1 MKQLLLI
8 AAFAAASISISAQ
21 NNLSSDNRNKR
32 ISKEISNDRIIPP
45 YNLEVTFDKTVH
57 VIFPSAVK
65 YIDLGSTNIIAGKA
79 EAAENVVRVKS
90 TIKGFENETNFSV
103 ITDEGSFYSFNVK
116 YADEP
121 QKLNIEMQDFIH
133 DGATVNRPNN
143 SMDIYL
149 SELRNESPKEVNMA
163 MNSIYKNNKKEIK
176 NIESK
181 RFGIQFLLNGIYIQ
195 NDLLYFHTE
204 VKNSSNVPF
213 DLDFI
218 RWKIVDKKVAKRTA
232 HQETVIEPV
241 RASYFVTRIQGR
253 SSERTVFAMNK
264 FTIPDDKKLIVELFE
279 KHGGRHQSFVI
290 GNKDIANARGF
301 SEFKY

>member
-8 AAFAAASISISAQ
+8 AAFATASISINAQ
-21 NNLSSDNRNKR
+21 NNLSSENQNKG
-32 ISKEISNDRIIPP
+32 ITKEISSDRVIPS

-57 VIFPSAVK
+57 LIFPSAVK
-65 YIDLGSTNIIAGKA
+65 YIDLGSANIIAGKA
-79 EAAENVVRVKS
+79 EFAENVVRIKASV
-90 TIKGFENETNFSV
+90 KGFENETNFSV

-149 SELRNESPKEVNMA
+149 SELGNESPKELNLA
-163 MNSIYKNNKKEIK
+163 MKSIYKSNKKEIK

-181 RFGIQFLLNGIYIQ
+181 RFGIQFLLKGIYIQ

-204 VKNSSNVPF
+204 VKNSSKVPF
-213 DLDFI
+213 DVDFI

-232 HQETVIEPV
+232 IQETVIEPI
-241 RASYFVTRIQGR
+241 RAFHFVTKIQGQ

-264 FTIPDDKKLIVELFE
+264 FTIPDDKKLVVELFE
-279 KHGGRHQSFVI
+279 KNGGRHQSFII
-290 GNKDIANARGF
+290 GNEDIIQAETISNL
-301 SEFKY
+301 K

>member
-8 AAFAAASISISAQ
+8 IAFASASISINAQ
-21 NNLSSDNRNKR
+21 NNLPSENQNKG
-32 ISKEISNDRIIPP
+32 ITKEISSDRIIPP

-65 YIDLGSTNIIAGKA
+65 YIDLGSSNIIAGKA
-79 EAAENVVRVKS
+79 ESAENVVRIKASV
-90 TIKGFENETNFSV
+90 KGFENETNFSV

-116 YADEP
+116 YANEP

-163 MNSIYKNNKKEIK
+163 MKSIYKNNKKEIK

-181 RFGIQFLLNGIYIQ
+181 RFGIQFLLKGIYIQ

-213 DLDFI
+213 DVDFI

-232 HQETVIEPV
+232 IQETVIEPV
-241 RASYFVTRIQGR
+241 RAFHFVTKELGR

-264 FTIPDDKKLIVELFE
+264 FTIPDDKKLVVELFE
-279 KHGGRHQSFVI
+279 KNGGRHQSFSVGNDDIIQAEVI
-290 GNKDIANARGF
+290 AKI
-301 SEFKY
+301 K